1 MTVLFARLVLYCI
14 GGGFAPDFSTHVVP
28 RLAGENMGHPSKGG
42 RLWEPWDLGGRR
54 GALQIPPLRSPG
66 FPVELRG
73 VGALHA
79 PFPNRK
85 AHTRLCLVERGRKSE
100 YAPVGMTKGGQCF
113 HGKALSISA
122 VRRGGRVC
130 LCSPARGTTVRTLEF
145 ESTGVV
151 QNPRY
156 LAISKQGGS

>member
-28 RLAGENMGHPSKGG
+28 RLAGANMGHPSRGG
-42 RLWEPWDLGGRR
+42 RLWEPWDLGGPR

-85 AHTRLCLVERGRKSE
+85 AHTRLCLVERGRKSG
-100 YAPVGMTKGGQCF
+100 YAPVGMTKGGQRF
-113 HGKALSISA
+113 HGEGVVNFCRAA
-122 VRRGGRVC
+122 RAGTFVCVHQRGGNGLVKKH
-130 LCSPARGTTVRTLEF
+130 GF
-145 ESTGVV
+145 EIGIEANQQVGCGV
-151 QNPRY
+151 P
-156 LAISKQGGS
+156 